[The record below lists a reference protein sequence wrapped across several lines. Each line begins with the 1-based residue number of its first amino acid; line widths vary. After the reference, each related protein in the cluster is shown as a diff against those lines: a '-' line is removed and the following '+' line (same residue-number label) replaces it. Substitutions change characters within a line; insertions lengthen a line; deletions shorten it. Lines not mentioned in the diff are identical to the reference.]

1 MTTDIPFNE
10 APEGASA
17 AEGSLFNKGP
27 KGPSAAEGSLFNKG
41 PKGPSAAEG
50 SSSAEGSLFNKG
62 PKGPSAAEGSLF
74 NKGPKGPS
82 AAEGSSSAEG
92 SYVLQAKAVGRDYQQ
107 GDSLLPVLRDTNVAV
122 KAGEKLA
129 VVGVSGSGKTTLL
142 NLLGGLDDP
151 SAGSVTVCG
160 TDWQGLGVS
169 ARAKWRNQHVGFV
182 YQFHHLL
189 GEFSALEN
197 VALPCLIGGAS
208 VAEAQQRA
216 EELLGKVGLG
226 DRLKHKPS
234 ELSGGE
240 RQRVAIARALV
251 TSPSV
256 VLMDEPTG
264 NLDPGTA
271 GVILDLLLTLNQTLN
286 ISFVVVT
293 HDPAIAARMDRQV
306 NLIDGQLVEL
316 ETAVV

>member
-1 MTTDIPFNE
+1 MTTDLLLNKV
-10 APEGASA
+10 PEGTSVAEGSSA
-17 AEGSLFNKGP
+17 AEGS
-27 KGPSAAEGSLFNKG
+27 
-41 PKGPSAAEG
+41 
-50 SSSAEGSLFNKG
+50 
-62 PKGPSAAEGSLF
+62 
-74 NKGPKGPS
+74 
-82 AAEGSSSAEG
+82 

-151 SAGSVTVCG
+151 TAGRVTVCG
-160 TDWQGLGVS
+160 ADWQGLGVS
-169 ARAKWRNQHVGFV
+169 DRAKWRNQHVGFV

-216 EELLGKVGLG
+216 EELLDKVGLG
-226 DRLKHKPS
+226 DRLKHKPA

-271 GVILDLLLTLNQTLN
+271 GVILDLLLTLNQSLN

-316 ETAVV
+316 EAAVV